1 MDDVFDTSLFDP
13 LWLWLLLLE
22 LEALMIIGD
31 TLSDDSVDFDGDDK
45 TSSEDFP
52 FRTSAKDLLL
62 LLLIQ
67 AIEETR

>member
-1 MDDVFDTSLFDP
+1 
-13 LWLWLLLLE
+13 
-22 LEALMIIGD
+22 MIIGD